1 MSDADPQESMAGRGS
16 AFSQLISLQTDLQ
29 DAMHVAK
36 PVTSSEELLSL
47 CNLICPGS
55 TQTIPKVKVDWQ
67 KLRSAGELPV
77 QGVLG
82 EPELIRAFLESLQ
95 IQPQALTSLKSFGLY
110 ALHHQDR
117 ILLVLWTGGKSWWD
131 KSHRRALVSFVHF
144 VLQLAKHVYWLVGQ
158 KDLDAVKL
166 HGREVQT
173 RESSRSVML

>member
-16 AFSQLISLQTDLQ
+16 HFSQLISLQTDLQ

-110 ALHHQDR
+110 L
-117 ILLVLWTGGKSWWD
+117 GGGNSNIF
-131 KSHRRALVSFVHF
+131 LSFSPCF
-144 VLQLAKHVYWLVGQ
+144 FG
-158 KDLDAVKL
+158 
-166 HGREVQT
+166 EMVQFDEHIFQMGGST
-173 RESSRSVML
+173 TN